1 MINCIITLG
10 PPMIVSLSDN
20 DPVVEGEIVIF
31 VCKVDNDLDATINI
45 TIRWFDD
52 NNRRL
57 SNGDD
62 RITISTT
69 METGPNRTVMS
80 TLTIDSVIQQD
91 VGLYRCEALNHHLL
105 KDSSITM
112 LIVECKL
119 TISPSVHASIIVM

>member
-10 PPMIVSLSDN
+10 PPTIVSLSDN

-31 VCKVDNDLDATINI
+31 VCKVDNDLDATII
-45 TIRWFDD
+45 VTIRWFDD
-52 NNRRL
+52 NRRL

-112 LIVECKL
+112 LIVQCKL